1 VGEASAAS
9 HKQQASNSSG
19 LNRTADSGYT
29 YHRMDDTTQSC
40 QHFSSAMQIEYLRSA
55 VIRWTIESSCKLQG
69 GGHLFDLWLHHG
81 IVPMR
86 NKLIHIHTLITITVR
101 FVVMAFIRPALRAWR
116 NRISTPLRDQIP
128 HTPCFSTALL
138 PPGKYDSSEDTA
150 SSAILAHFDVQ
161 REQYV
166 PELDV
171 LARVY
176 KHKSTGAL
184 LLSMRGDAHK
194 TFAIAFRTPADNS
207 NGVAHIME
215 HSVLCGSEKYPSKEP
230 FVDLLK
236 SSLYTFLNA
245 MTYPDR

>member
-1 VGEASAAS
+1 
-9 HKQQASNSSG
+9 
-19 LNRTADSGYT
+19 
-29 YHRMDDTTQSC
+29 
-40 QHFSSAMQIEYLRSA
+40 
-55 VIRWTIESSCKLQG
+55 
-69 GGHLFDLWLHHG
+69 
-81 IVPMR
+81 
-86 NKLIHIHTLITITVR
+86 
-101 FVVMAFIRPALRAWR
+101 MAFIRPALRAGR

-128 HTPCFSTALL
+128 HYAQLSTVAP
-138 PPGKYDSSEDTA
+138 PPGKYDTPADSA
-150 SSAILAHFDVQ
+150 SGAILAHFDVQ

-176 KHKSTGAL
+176 KHKGTGAQ
-184 LLSMRGDAHK
+184 LLSLRGDEHK
-194 TFAIAFRTPADNS
+194 TFAISFRTPAENS